1 MSSMYE
7 IIMSLPL
14 FNGVGPEKISKIVER
29 TKFHFL
35 KFEQGQTI
43 VNANDPCTHI
53 KFIINGSAKSI
64 LEDTKAGFTI
74 TQTLKAPN
82 VIAPDFL
89 FGLTTTYPCTV
100 TALESTGVL
109 QISKSDYMTILSTD
123 RIFMFNYLNML
134 SGNAQKSYAGAI
146 AISGNSL
153 EQQIAF
159 KLLAL
164 TQSQGSDMTLTCN
177 DMASLFG
184 ATPEQLEA
192 TLKKLKERNIID
204 YTPTEISIISRNELI
219 KIIS

>member
-1 MSSMYE
+1 MYE

-35 KFEQGQTI
+35 KFDQGQTI
-43 VNANDPCTHI
+43 VNTNDPCTHI
-53 KFIINGSAKSI
+53 KFIITGSAKSI

-100 TALESTGVL
+100 TALEATGVL

-123 RIFMFNYLNML
+123 KIFMFNFL
-134 SGNAQKSYAGAI
+134 
-146 AISGNSL
+146 
-153 EQQIAF
+153 
-159 KLLAL
+159 
-164 TQSQGSDMTLTCN
+164 
-177 DMASLFG
+177 
-184 ATPEQLEA
+184 
-192 TLKKLKERNIID
+192 
-204 YTPTEISIISRNELI
+204 
-219 KIIS
+219 